1 MTKAAHAVAH
11 PFFDMKAILGLDS
24 LKFPWNCSLTSA
36 TVGEASDAIAFT
48 LPDGSLVADKYQE
61 LLNKAVTSMKGMK
74 LMKGLDNKGSKM
86 DLLVH
91 PMTMDV
97 NLVGQSS
104 KRDMEDMSKYLV
116 FIRDD
121 VQVDLKSKK
130 MIDIS
135 KNENPFI
142 FRNGKI
148 RKARG
153 PHWNVE
159 Y

>member
-1 MTKAAHAVAH
+1 MLHFHASLIILWYFLGSFCDCKKTNYLSPFVTKAAHAVAH

-116 FIRDD
+116 FIKYD
-121 VQVDLKSKK
+121 VTV
-130 MIDIS
+130 
-135 KNENPFI
+135 
-142 FRNGKI
+142 
-148 RKARG
+148 
-153 PHWNVE
+153 
-159 Y
+159 

>member
-1 MTKAAHAVAH
+1 
-11 PFFDMKAILGLDS
+11 MKAILGLDS

-36 TVGEASDAIAFT
+36 TVGEDSEAIAFT

-104 KRDMEDMSKYLV
+104 KRDMEDMSKYLIFV
-116 FIRDD
+116 RD
-121 VQVDLKSKK
+121 
-130 MIDIS
+130 
-135 KNENPFI
+135 
-142 FRNGKI
+142 
-148 RKARG
+148 
-153 PHWNVE
+153 NVPVVLVNRFKE
-159 Y
+159 

>member
-74 LMKGLDNKGSKM
+74 LKLSETIACSINAADLNSWSNGRATLVVRQRGSRA
-86 DLLVH
+86 
-91 PMTMDV
+91 
-97 NLVGQSS
+97 QS
-104 KRDMEDMSKYLV
+104 
-116 FIRDD
+116 
-121 VQVDLKSKK
+121 
-130 MIDIS
+130 
-135 KNENPFI
+135 
-142 FRNGKI
+142 
-148 RKARG
+148 
-153 PHWNVE
+153 
-159 Y
+159 